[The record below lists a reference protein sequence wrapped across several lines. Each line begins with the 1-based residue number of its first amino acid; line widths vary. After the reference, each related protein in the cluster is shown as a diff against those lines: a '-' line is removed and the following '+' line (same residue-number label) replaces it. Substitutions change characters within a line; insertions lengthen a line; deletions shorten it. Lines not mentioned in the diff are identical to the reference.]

1 MDCSL
6 LVTEHFCFWC
16 FFWFDSVAVC
26 EIFCFFVIFRNSLQD
41 FRSPHARPEDKNSTP
56 SAHPHLR
63 ELYEGSSRQLHTQM
77 ERLSK
82 AQIGRLG
89 RRVSIHQMA
98 GVCLCKYASCLSFH
112 DFSWHYYSDKNV
124 WCNQKRSLCTHHP
137 PQIYRNVQLSY
148 TFLTIST
155 VHSFC
160 CCRQVDLQKQVCQ
173 EVLLLIMISLDS
185 DQKV

>member
-1 MDCSL
+1 MGLELWDYIDGLDCSF

-26 EIFCFFVIFRNSLQD
+26 EIFWFLLLPLQD
-41 FRSPHARPEDKNSTP
+41 FRSPHARPEDKNSAP

-98 GVCLCKYASCLSFH
+98 GGLVCASMHHAFH
-112 DFSWHYYSDKNV
+112 FTTFSWYYYSDKNV
-124 WCNQKRSLCTHHP
+124 WCNQKLEFLHSSSASD
-137 PQIYRNVQLSY
+137 LSQ
-148 TFLTIST
+148 
-155 VHSFC
+155 
-160 CCRQVDLQKQVCQ
+160 RAA
-173 EVLLLIMISLDS
+173 VLHFPDN
-185 DQKV
+185 QHGA